1 MWQATVHWR
10 RAQWSLHQCQWYLE
24 SEHCAAGVPLK
35 ELTATCS
42 AGILQG
48 QGVLDLNQFEEQTKC
63 PRLFLSWQATLGKA
77 AIIQMY
83 SRMDPAKLN
92 ELMDMAVAGC
102 EQVHKHMQEALAA
115 RVQEMAI
122 VAGGYEA

>member
-1 MWQATVHWR
+1 M
-10 RAQWSLHQCQWYLE
+10 
-24 SEHCAAGVPLK
+24 K

-48 QGVLDLNQFEEQTKC
+48 QCALDLNLFEEQTKC
-63 PRLFLSWQATLGKA
+63 ARLFLSWQSTLGKA

-83 SRMDPAKLN
+83 SRMDSEQLDQ
-92 ELMDMAVAGC
+92 LMDMAVAGC
-102 EQVHKHMQEALAA
+102 EQVHKHMHEALAA

-122 VAGGYEA
+122 VSGGYEAQ